1 MSSAQSVLIVGG
13 GIAGITLGLGLKKQ
27 GIHAE
32 IVEVSSEWAI
42 PGLGIALLGPTLR
55 ALKAVGLID
64 FLRAGRIW
72 LLAKAEVW
80 VCPIL
85 GKCGPPGTP
94 GLGLLVKP
102 VVSGVSAPDHFDMD
116 VGHDE
121 ANLEGTLGHWQL
133 QTLRRE

>member
-64 FLRAGRIW
+64 SCVRAGFGYSPKQR
-72 LLAKAEVW
+72 
-80 VCPIL
+80 
-85 GKCGPPGTP
+85 
-94 GLGLLVKP
+94 
-102 VVSGVSAPDHFDMD
+102 SGFAPFSVN
-116 VGHDE
+116 VGH
-121 ANLEGTLGHWQL
+121 LERLGWAVGETGRCL
-133 QTLRRE
+133 MS